1 MRKGQTGYN
10 WKFFTVG
17 KATRVSITTG
27 EDIAHLKELDQKLWT
42 VLSCPVKG
50 LEFDENTLT
59 MMDTNHDGKIHAN
72 EVMEAAN
79 WLTSVLKNPDILIHP
94 EEEFPLSELNTEN
107 EDGLKLY
114 NSAKQILANLELDKE
129 TISIADTSDSIAI
142 FEKTRFNG
150 DGIITLKTTDD
161 EKLQGI
167 IKHCMETIGTCKDRS
182 GEEGI
187 NAEQLEQF
195 YTACREYDEWQ
206 ASAQAD
212 REHIFPYGEH
222 TEEALSA
229 CNTLKNKIADYFMRC
244 KLSAFNNECAP
255 TLDISAER
263 IGDISQKDLSACA
276 EEIAAYPLARVSNK
290 CLLPLNGGINPAW
303 QSDFNNLKTLVFDN
317 DFPNQES
324 ISESEWNNILEKF
337 SAFNAWKEQ
346 EKGNIVESI
355 GAAEIHDI
363 VNSNR
368 EQEIVKLIEEDKK
381 LEEEA
386 NAIDSVNRL
395 VHLYRD
401 FYTLLRNFI
410 TFSDFYIKD
419 ENRKAIF
426 QAGTLYI
433 DQRSCDLCIKVSDM
447 SKQNT
452 MAGLSGMFILY
463 CNCVSKVKNE
473 TMTIAAVV
481 TDGDINDLREG
492 KNGIFYDRNG
502 LDWDATVTKIIDNP
516 ISVRQAFWSPY
527 RKLARF
533 VEDQVN
539 KMASDK
545 DAKSNE
551 LLTSKTTES
560 ANNLA
565 TADPKAQQKKQAFD
579 IAKFCGIFA
588 AIGMALGYI
597 GSFLVSCF
605 TGFVALKWWQMIVA
619 LAAIILIISGP
630 AMILAWLKLRK
641 RDLSPILNANDWAIN
656 SHAIVNIKFGATLTH
671 LAKYP
676 KANIKLPKKL

>member
-1 MRKGQTGYN
+1 M
-10 WKFFTVG
+10 G

-72 EVMEAAN
+72 EVVEAAN

-107 EDGLKLY
+107 EEGLKLH

-150 DGIITLKTTDD
+150 DGVITMKTTDD
-161 EKLQGI
+161 EKLQEI
-167 IKHCMETIGTCKDRS
+167 IKHCMETVGITNDRS

-212 REHIFPYGEH
+212 REHIFPYGDQ
-222 TEEALSA
+222 TEEALNA
-229 CNTLKNKIADYFMRC
+229 CNTLKNKIADYFIRC

-263 IGDISQKDLSACA
+263 IGDLSLKDLSACA
-276 EEIAAYPLARVSNK
+276 EEIAAYPLARVSSQ

-303 QSDFNNLKTLVFDN
+303 QSDFNNLKTLVFDK

-346 EKGNIVESI
+346 EKGDIVESI
-355 GAAEIHDI
+355 DAAEIHDI
-363 VNSNR
+363 VTSNR
-368 EQEIVKLIEEDKK
+368 EQEIVQLIEEDKK